1 MAVTALNQLTQN
13 KFSMYNWTCEIKAVT
28 CMEEFISAQITNC
41 STLLANFVL
50 PYAKKG
56 ATWSQLKTACKGH
69 RDYQS
74 CVLHQGFK
82 DCEDGTND
90 AKLLEAITNGSFS
103 AYSWTCETQG
113 KVCREEYLEN
123 CSTIITTVV
132 SPNIKEPHEL
142 YKLRQAC
149 KGVHGYQ
156 ACVNEMNTAC
166 PVEGIYT
173 RSNMSEVTH
182 DVFNAYN
189 WTCNYEGCTNQT
201 LKFALSKCE
210 SVLDTSVKPYALNRS
225 ADDMLDKACKGLHM
239 YEDCVAEVHKGFC
252 PNSSLNSVELLDQ
265 AARAVEMYNWTCI
278 TGSDNCT
285 NANLEKNIHQCTQT
299 LEADVIPYLD
309 RVSSVQVAE
318 ILCKHVREYQICILQ
333 GSKALCPAVD
343 SPDVSNLN
351 ELTSGTYTKYEWI
364 CTFSPKAC
372 NTSAFEPILAQ
383 CSKAITDLVI
393 PNVEMTKDSEK
404 IREACNGHKK
414 FRACIMELG
423 PGVCP
428 HTDFRDEASA
438 VNLTRGLFT
447 QYSWTCAEQGKI
459 CSNEESKAAV
469 DVCSG
474 IISTKI
480 LQNINVQD
488 RLQLRNSCEGL
499 REYVQCVNSTLTAKC
514 PTDLRLGRISLSNV
528 TKEVET
534 RYGWTCSVK
543 AMNCTPENAK
553 ALVAT
558 CNHILEDSVVP
569 ATRVSVFDLKLP
581 VTCKEVKRYQD
592 CIVTEGKKICP
603 HDDMEDVNVLS
614 DITRGNFSKYNWTCS
629 TDLTNCTSANFIDIS
644 NKCQKLL
651 ELKVAPNIRLPASKD
666 VLDVACVYVTKYQD
680 CMARKSFEICPVELT
695 VTREWQ
701 QNATDGLFSKYF
713 WVCEPQKVS
722 CTVEK
727 LSEVIES
734 CEDQIYS
741 YVIPYSAN
749 YTDKKSLK
757 FACQGNKKYQDCII
771 YHGNSL
777 CPDVEFD
784 INLLNKLTKNMFTK
798 YNWTCM
804 ENGTNC
810 STQVMTSVLEKCSP
824 IISSDVIP
832 LVDESSEENLS
843 AACKGVH
850 RYQECA
856 EQAVRSVCFQ
866 DSVLATFNF
875 DNATAGLY
883 SEYNW
888 TCEGSKP
895 SLEVSPKCDAR
906 TLGQRASECLG
917 FIKVKVRPFAKDKT
931 LIAFLKTACKNNNLF
946 KQCINSKIPA
956 SCLKYDKLLES
967 DELKQFI
974 NVYED
979 YRWTC
984 KLGIT
989 SGSACN
995 AKIGKNLVE
1004 CAGIIDVLV
1013 AKDVSVFHSPS
1024 EVAETCRHLKSYEIC
1039 MMQSIK
1045 GVCGDGVVFTQNS
1058 NVLKY
1063 MIEYY
1068 NKYSWACVQAPE
1080 KSCTSEALTAKMK
1093 ECRGFIDF
1101 IVRPNAALSFS
1112 MQDSCQGL
1120 QDYKTCV
1127 FTGIME
1133 SCAPNATEIANNS
1146 VVDQYL
1152 HQVMEKHASVCRQ
1165 APEPVG
1171 ECKEKAVTEK
1181 LRRCRGIVSWLVLPN
1196 MDNPDDDDKQ
1206 QRACVAVADYQ
1217 ACVAKSVRQ
1226 MCPNTNVYSD
1236 DTMDDLTGGLYTKY
1250 SSTCRHRR
1258 KMTTSSAAPSLTS
1271 TVVHIKKAPHCS
1283 EKSATKALMECMGF
1297 MHVKVMPNAA
1307 ARQNPEMLKVAC
1319 SSMKH
1324 YQQCVNEKIR
1334 MCANHSEVTESLLI
1348 RYYTDELYRK
1358 YEWTCEPATPKA
1370 VCNPL
1375 LVLGHLENCSR
1386 QLNATVHGLNPE
1398 EVSAWK
1404 TEAACT
1410 AVTTYQEC
1418 VSSKL
1423 NMKCAHRVL
1432 PQTPHVLHYVRDLYN
1447 AYNWTCQA
1455 GQVDKCDG
1463 NELMDALSEC
1473 LGFLNVLVLPY
1484 ITNSSKNASLETAC
1498 TGYQEFK
1505 YCISSSINAK
1515 CPRSPYALR
1524 LPRVQYFTHDLVQNY
1539 KWTCDAVHQ
1548 KKRQA
1553 CRSETLLAQLE
1564 KCFGEHVRAKVIPN
1578 ADTSAGQDKLQLA
1591 CRALNTY
1598 QDCVNEEIIGS
1609 CAGNQGQV
1617 LLLDSVK
1624 NYTYSVYEQYQW
1636 TCDNHPDCNKNSL
1649 LSELNSCKG
1658 IMTTKVI
1665 PNAVNM
1671 SDTSRLSEACRGTRL
1686 YQECV
1691 REKMSAKC
1699 APESPVFLLPEVAHF
1714 SFATFNKYNWTCF
1727 RKREGRMSEFKNTT
1741 ELVKQLKECYGFVLF
1756 GVKRPLRSSFK
1767 DKAMREACMSA
1778 RDYQRCIR
1786 AKLDQ
1791 FSKQQQ
1797 SLPDSQD
1804 VEYYATRLYSKY
1816 NWTCDSLNVRLKSHH
1831 CNVDR
1836 LEAGLKQCRSLADF
1850 AIAAVKNKT
1859 EVDISS
1865 ICEYYLDHQTCI
1877 DNQLQECRFFPSVLK
1892 LSRIRRH
1899 TQLLND
1905 SYRNY
1910 CSFLLP
1916 GKPKCS
1922 SAALSEMYEECLGFI
1937 SYGVVP
1943 NLGSD
1948 TAELDLPAVQR
1959 YLDNYKGCIQEMT
1972 KIACGSTDMSQD
1984 LQVSLTN
1991 PVQIVKKY
1999 SHFISTNNCSESSLG
2014 SALRECDGI
2023 WDLDVEPLLKYTD
2036 NSDLI
2041 QACSSIEIFGNCVK
2055 QKVIPL
2061 CEKMEIASAHQSV
2074 HAYLSNALDVYK
2086 TICSRDLNAVNE
2098 AMCSKTELVAAFSE
2112 CGGIIEYRVVP
2123 FVDDPYDQVRLGV
2136 ACSGVREYKRCIFSR
2151 LSPVCED
2158 KIVPMSSDVTK
2169 YLRNNY
2175 NLYDWTCNT
2184 TEPQNKCDKEQ
2195 LRKELAKCIGLLNKE
2210 FDISVMGLNTEHL
2223 CTFLEDY
2230 KLCLSMRTS
2239 PECRKD
2245 DDAMRSPEVLFFTN
2259 DVISKFMGLC
2269 NMIDVKECNR
2279 NTVLESVY
2287 KCKGLVDYVLIDSIQ
2302 DSGDMEATKQAC
2314 GGLFNYR
2321 HCVHSEIFKAC
2332 DASNPVL
2339 QEKTVQRYTVGVPRN
2354 LSWVCELNT
2363 KPEDCTVKN
2372 ILPSITECQ
2381 GFIAGIGDP
2390 HHLRKS
2396 DSFALNIACS
2406 FVQQYRECIDLNIR
2420 SVCKEPKV
2428 LSEISEISFYT
2439 QDLYHKYLWTCDR
2452 KKTGELC
2459 NVDELVS
2466 HLKQCEVFLIPGVV
2480 PYVDN
2485 TFETLKYSY
2494 VCGSLSAYSKCV
2506 QKAKS
2511 TICGNKEIMA
2521 SPEIKMLLYN
2531 KINEY
2536 KWYCSSRKSGSGD
2549 CNEEHLEDELK
2560 HCLGFVKTVVRPK
2573 LLGSYNATDMK
2584 MACSALQ
2591 DYRYCVVTK
2600 ISKHCGYDTTIVQ
2613 RPAIRKYLFD
2623 LYDKHKWICQ
2633 DYVKTECTARHVM
2646 AHAKSCE
2653 LHLNYTSLSQLTLRD
2668 TDSSTMVCRGLHQ
2681 YQSCFER
2688 SYLDLCAG
2696 DRSVHLW
2703 NTISGMA
2710 AKRAKHAQEA
2720 CLKHKDPINLDS
2732 CNPKVLAERSRRCQ
2746 GIVDTNL
2753 IPNIRKKNNSPKLKE
2768 ACSAYKQFQLCL
2780 RQNIGH
2786 CNISLAPNKD
2796 VLEKYKWVC
2805 SDALNKSL
2813 TDTCNETELLHEMQ
2827 GCLGIM
2833 YFLVIPNSGQKNNKQ
2848 AHAKACE
2855 GLKHYQNCVLSKT
2868 SRVCANK
2875 ILVRS
2880 TKVRRLTRHIMKK
2893 FSWTCAL
2900 NGQDQK
2906 CKTHSIVD
2914 QLKTCLGFIDMAVAP
2929 NTFYPADK
2937 AKMQMAC
2944 SGLEDYQDCVDSKVY
2959 EMCPPLHKYL
2969 KRKDVRVF
2977 TEFLPSKYSWVCH
2990 TSNSHQC
2997 TLGNLMENLKI
3008 CNGLIT
3014 SVLYGKLDGGKLVGD
3029 NQAMACSVMQ
3039 SFELCVTVQA
3049 GRICNPDDLVLHH
3062 HDVRAATTEIL
3073 DAYSW
3078 ICNDTSA
3085 VESTFVDGAVMWR
3098 KSGCEDDLLRDK
3110 LTHCQELFNRTVPAE
3125 FTGEKFQTGDVE
3137 LTCKAVKSYEECAR
3151 SAQLELCSTTG
3162 ENAIVSE
3169 YSRELYKEYNW
3180 TCNLAS
3186 DALCDES
3193 FLLKSIPACIE
3204 VLKSE
3209 VITHVGTISNAKAQ
3223 KLACEGYKRYQSC
3236 VKYIV
3241 DSSCQNID
3249 IDNTASHVGIMG
3261 FLTRRLA
3268 SSFQWACNG
3277 FHCST
3282 ASVTTSIREC
3292 VRTLEELSNSFV
3304 RNDRIDPCEKV
3315 TAYKRC
3321 ILKKMDLPCRLN
3333 HQFLQSKELEHYTDV
3348 LYSAFD
3354 GFCTGV
3360 QTECNKEDMLQSLYK
3375 CEEIILKQVQPHT
3388 TDRGNPYESRLA
3400 CRGLREYKWCV
3411 SNVKTTFH
3419 CKGDDEFD
3427 AEGDV
3432 DKLVVAIEDKYNWTC
3447 EQDAKTCVV
3456 PKFKIH
3462 LKPCF
3467 SILAADVLPHIL
3479 DYDNASGMD
3488 TACRGVRHYQ
3498 VCVSKKLYSL
3508 CKKEKAVY
3516 SSEMQYFKEK
3526 VPKLLSWT
3534 CSWTSTKGRCD
3545 VHGMLQKMAV
3555 CASDLQQAGVPSG
3568 PANHS
3573 ISEKMAGCR
3582 AFTTYK
3588 TCLSGT
3594 IPEMCSQDASL
3605 MASKAVHHFTVDI
3618 PSQYARYCDYKDGGV
3633 EIARQVSRCDE
3644 ETLRIRYIECSQIIS
3659 SEVIPFTDEPSD
3671 SPLLSDA
3678 CKAMRKY
3685 QNCIAKIPTQDC
3697 SNGLKIPF
3705 SEESRY
3711 YVSVLKKKYE
3721 WVCNGNGDYMCNPEI
3736 LLLYLSKCEATF
3748 MKSRVH
3754 DYVDVDVLDNT
3765 DCRDLQNYQWC
3776 LRNSIFES
3784 DCEYYQNILT
3794 SPEVLYFTDKLLR
3807 PYTKTCHMNL
3817 DCQIGSLYSELS
3829 ECIPIIKVKVLP
3841 FVQQGWVQNPVT
3853 ACSGTREYQ
3862 KCFRHAMQKTSCDK
3876 NIGLFKLAEV
3886 QYYRSFLFNK
3896 YNWTCFEHA
3905 APVGSCEKNQVQR
3918 DLQKCGSSIF
3928 QNTASKKPLS
3938 CSSLSMANFLNCV
3951 DKTNVKLACSADPEK
3966 VSSIAAQAREVL
3978 LDYRAACG
3986 FERTVVPPGIKFLKK
4001 EFERCKL
4008 VLKKSDRLLKSAQVR
4023 ETKVLDACR
4032 ALQLF
4037 SLCTE
4042 AAIIL
4047 AKNVDSPH
4055 AAEIRNESE
4064 AMVSSYEIKCAPHE
4078 CNRNRV
4084 LDDLLR
4090 CFTESPVFSNC
4101 SSSLK
4106 TSTTT
4111 LAEPCLTKVFKG
4123 HACSRKVDVVYVAR
4137 EVFTAKVEAHKH
4149 DCHMLKSQYR
4159 QCSQSEFAIFLQKC
4173 YESFLREVTGK
4184 SLATPKFCR
4193 MYHKYGS
4200 CVDEASAET
4209 SCFNVTRLQAP
4220 YEVSLRNFTSKY
4232 AEVCT
4237 QYIRSTGNNGSSS
4250 PGHQP
4255 LVRDI
4260 EDAPAADKGFVPRQ
4274 ISRIVIYLCLAIL
4287 MAPILFSPFGF
4298 QHYL

>member
-1 MAVTALNQLTQN
+1 
-13 KFSMYNWTCEIKAVT
+13 
-28 CMEEFISAQITNC
+28 
-41 STLLANFVL
+41 
-50 PYAKKG
+50 
-56 ATWSQLKTACKGH
+56 
-69 RDYQS
+69 
-74 CVLHQGFK
+74 
-82 DCEDGTND
+82 
-90 AKLLEAITNGSFS
+90 
-103 AYSWTCETQG
+103 
-113 KVCREEYLEN
+113 
-123 CSTIITTVV
+123 
-132 SPNIKEPHEL
+132 
-142 YKLRQAC
+142 
-149 KGVHGYQ
+149 
-156 ACVNEMNTAC
+156 
-166 PVEGIYT
+166 
-173 RSNMSEVTH
+173 
-182 DVFNAYN
+182 
-189 WTCNYEGCTNQT
+189 
-201 LKFALSKCE
+201 
-210 SVLDTSVKPYALNRS
+210 
-225 ADDMLDKACKGLHM
+225 
-239 YEDCVAEVHKGFC
+239 
-252 PNSSLNSVELLDQ
+252 
-265 AARAVEMYNWTCI
+265 
-278 TGSDNCT
+278 
-285 NANLEKNIHQCTQT
+285 
-299 LEADVIPYLD
+299 
-309 RVSSVQVAE
+309 
-318 ILCKHVREYQICILQ
+318 
-333 GSKALCPAVD
+333 
-343 SPDVSNLN
+343 
-351 ELTSGTYTKYEWI
+351 
-364 CTFSPKAC
+364 
-372 NTSAFEPILAQ
+372 
-383 CSKAITDLVI
+383 
-393 PNVEMTKDSEK
+393 
-404 IREACNGHKK
+404 
-414 FRACIMELG
+414 
-423 PGVCP
+423 
-428 HTDFRDEASA
+428 
-438 VNLTRGLFT
+438 
-447 QYSWTCAEQGKI
+447 
-459 CSNEESKAAV
+459 
-469 DVCSG
+469 
-474 IISTKI
+474 
-480 LQNINVQD
+480 
-488 RLQLRNSCEGL
+488 
-499 REYVQCVNSTLTAKC
+499 
-514 PTDLRLGRISLSNV
+514 
-528 TKEVET
+528 
-534 RYGWTCSVK
+534 
-543 AMNCTPENAK
+543 
-553 ALVAT
+553 
-558 CNHILEDSVVP
+558 
-569 ATRVSVFDLKLP
+569 
-581 VTCKEVKRYQD
+581 
-592 CIVTEGKKICP
+592 
-603 HDDMEDVNVLS
+603 
-614 DITRGNFSKYNWTCS
+614 
-629 TDLTNCTSANFIDIS
+629 
-644 NKCQKLL
+644 
-651 ELKVAPNIRLPASKD
+651 
-666 VLDVACVYVTKYQD
+666 
-680 CMARKSFEICPVELT
+680 
-695 VTREWQ
+695 
-701 QNATDGLFSKYF
+701 
-713 WVCEPQKVS
+713 
-722 CTVEK
+722 
-727 LSEVIES
+727 
-734 CEDQIYS
+734 
-741 YVIPYSAN
+741 
-749 YTDKKSLK
+749 
-757 FACQGNKKYQDCII
+757 
-771 YHGNSL
+771 
-777 CPDVEFD
+777 
-784 INLLNKLTKNMFTK
+784 
-798 YNWTCM
+798 
-804 ENGTNC
+804 
-810 STQVMTSVLEKCSP
+810 
-824 IISSDVIP
+824 
-832 LVDESSEENLS
+832 
-843 AACKGVH
+843 
-850 RYQECA
+850 
-856 EQAVRSVCFQ
+856 
-866 DSVLATFNF
+866 
-875 DNATAGLY
+875 
-883 SEYNW
+883 
-888 TCEGSKP
+888 
-895 SLEVSPKCDAR
+895 
-906 TLGQRASECLG
+906 
-917 FIKVKVRPFAKDKT
+917 
-931 LIAFLKTACKNNNLF
+931 
-946 KQCINSKIPA
+946 
-956 SCLKYDKLLES
+956 
-967 DELKQFI
+967 
-974 NVYED
+974 
-979 YRWTC
+979 
-984 KLGIT
+984 
-989 SGSACN
+989 
-995 AKIGKNLVE
+995 
-1004 CAGIIDVLV
+1004 
-1013 AKDVSVFHSPS
+1013 
-1024 EVAETCRHLKSYEIC
+1024 
-1039 MMQSIK
+1039 
-1045 GVCGDGVVFTQNS
+1045 
-1058 NVLKY
+1058 
-1063 MIEYY
+1063 
-1068 NKYSWACVQAPE
+1068 
-1080 KSCTSEALTAKMK
+1080 
-1093 ECRGFIDF
+1093 
-1101 IVRPNAALSFS
+1101 
-1112 MQDSCQGL
+1112 
-1120 QDYKTCV
+1120 
-1127 FTGIME
+1127 
-1133 SCAPNATEIANNS
+1133 
-1146 VVDQYL
+1146 
-1152 HQVMEKHASVCRQ
+1152 
-1165 APEPVG
+1165 
-1171 ECKEKAVTEK
+1171 
-1181 LRRCRGIVSWLVLPN
+1181 
-1196 MDNPDDDDKQ
+1196 
-1206 QRACVAVADYQ
+1206 
-1217 ACVAKSVRQ
+1217 
-1226 MCPNTNVYSD
+1226 
-1236 DTMDDLTGGLYTKY
+1236 
-1250 SSTCRHRR
+1250 
-1258 KMTTSSAAPSLTS
+1258 MTTSSAAPSLAS

-1319 SSMKH
+1319 
-1324 YQQCVNEKIR
+1324 R
-1334 MCANHSEVTESLLI
+1334 
-1348 RYYTDELYRK
+1348 
-1358 YEWTCEPATPKA
+1358 
-1370 VCNPL
+1370 
-1375 LVLGHLENCSR
+1375 
-1386 QLNATVHGLNPE
+1386 
-1398 EVSAWK
+1398 
-1404 TEAACT
+1404 

-1455 GQVDKCDG
+1455 GQVD
-1463 NELMDALSEC
+1463 
-1473 LGFLNVLVLPY
+1473 
-1484 ITNSSKNASLETAC
+1484 
-1498 TGYQEFK
+1498 
-1505 YCISSSINAK
+1505 
-1515 CPRSPYALR
+1515 
-1524 LPRVQYFTHDLVQNY
+1524 
-1539 KWTCDAVHQ
+1539 
-1548 KKRQA
+1548 
-1553 CRSETLLAQLE
+1553 
-1564 KCFGEHVRAKVIPN
+1564 
-1578 ADTSAGQDKLQLA
+1578 
-1591 CRALNTY
+1591 
-1598 QDCVNEEIIGS
+1598 
-1609 CAGNQGQV
+1609 
-1617 LLLDSVK
+1617 
-1624 NYTYSVYEQYQW
+1624 
-1636 TCDNHPDCNKNSL
+1636 PDCNKNSL

-1767 DKAMREACMSA
+1767 DKAMREAC
-1778 RDYQRCIR
+1778 I
-1786 AKLDQ
+1786 
-1791 FSKQQQ
+1791 
-1797 SLPDSQD
+1797 
-1804 VEYYATRLYSKY
+1804 
-1816 NWTCDSLNVRLKSHH
+1816 
-1831 CNVDR
+1831 
-1836 LEAGLKQCRSLADF
+1836 
-1850 AIAAVKNKT
+1850 
-1859 EVDISS
+1859 
-1865 ICEYYLDHQTCI
+1865 
-1877 DNQLQECRFFPSVLK
+1877 
-1892 LSRIRRH
+1892 
-1899 TQLLND
+1899 
-1905 SYRNY
+1905 
-1910 CSFLLP
+1910 
-1916 GKPKCS
+1916 
-1922 SAALSEMYEECLGFI
+1922 
-1937 SYGVVP
+1937 
-1943 NLGSD
+1943 
-1948 TAELDLPAVQR
+1948 
-1959 YLDNYKGCIQEMT
+1959 
-1972 KIACGSTDMSQD
+1972 
-1984 LQVSLTN
+1984 
-1991 PVQIVKKY
+1991 
-1999 SHFISTNNCSESSLG
+1999 
-2014 SALRECDGI
+2014 
-2023 WDLDVEPLLKYTD
+2023 
-2036 NSDLI
+2036 
-2041 QACSSIEIFGNCVK
+2041 
-2055 QKVIPL
+2055 
-2061 CEKMEIASAHQSV
+2061 
-2074 HAYLSNALDVYK
+2074 
-2086 TICSRDLNAVNE
+2086 
-2098 AMCSKTELVAAFSE
+2098 
-2112 CGGIIEYRVVP
+2112 
-2123 FVDDPYDQVRLGV
+2123 
-2136 ACSGVREYKRCIFSR
+2136 GVREYKRCIFSR

-2321 HCVHSEIFKAC
+2321 HCVHSEIFKVC

-2720 CLKHKDPINLDS
+2720 CLKHKDPINL
-2732 CNPKVLAERSRRCQ
+2732 
-2746 GIVDTNL
+2746 G
-2753 IPNIRKKNNSPKLKE
+2753 
-2768 ACSAYKQFQLCL
+2768 
-2780 RQNIGH
+2780 
-2786 CNISLAPNKD
+2786 
-2796 VLEKYKWVC
+2796 
-2805 SDALNKSL
+2805 L

-2900 NGQDQK
+2900 NGQDHK

-3209 VITHVGTISNAKAQ
+3209 VITHVGSISNAKAQ

-3644 ETLRIRYIECSQIIS
+3644 ETLRMRYIECSQIIS